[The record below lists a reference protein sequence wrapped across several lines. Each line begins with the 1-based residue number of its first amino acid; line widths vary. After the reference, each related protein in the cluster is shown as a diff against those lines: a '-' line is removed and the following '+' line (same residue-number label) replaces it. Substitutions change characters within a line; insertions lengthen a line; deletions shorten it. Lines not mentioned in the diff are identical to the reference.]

1 MKSKGLLILSAMLS
15 VAMVVFAMIASARLP
30 DGATLPVHWNLMG
43 EIDRFAPAFEAL
55 IIPPI
60 LLMVVAF
67 LFALIPSL
75 EPMQK
80 RLEGSA
86 PVLRITWIGIMLMMV
101 VIEAAIGLP
110 AFGIA
115 TSVNLILLAV
125 GVLFLMIGNAMPKS
139 RPGFFVGIRTPWT
152 LSDTDN
158 WVATHRLAG
167 RLMMLTG
174 LAIFIAGVL
183 SLRPEALMIVGS
195 VCVLITV
202 ALPVAYSWWM
212 WRTAAKAS

>member
-86 PVLRITWIGIMLMMV
+86 PVLRVTWIGIMLMMV

-125 GVLFLMIGNAMPKS
+125 GV
-139 RPGFFVGIRTPWT
+139 
-152 LSDTDN
+152 
-158 WVATHRLAG
+158 
-167 RLMMLTG
+167 
-174 LAIFIAGVL
+174 
-183 SLRPEALMIVGS
+183 
-195 VCVLITV
+195 
-202 ALPVAYSWWM
+202 
-212 WRTAAKAS
+212 